1 MRADSV
7 VPFGDCAPWEKISK
21 SDARKLTKHA
31 QGAPA
36 SPAAIAPGGSYLQAS
51 MSAWGSKAGAS
62 SLVVS
67 LIGSF
72 GAGCCR

>member
-21 SDARKLTKHA
+21 SDARKLTKRA

-36 SPAAIAPGGSYLQAS
+36 SPRRHCTRRQL
-51 MSAWGSKAGAS
+51 S
-62 SLVVS
+62 SGLYVGVG
-67 LIGSF
+67 IGSGRVF
-72 GAGCCR
+72 LGRFLDRIF